1 MTKKIKKEPDAID
14 KVVDYFLENID
25 NPQDLFKGNTIF
37 QEFTKKLTERMLNT
51 EIKDYLETDEN
62 HNKRNGNTQKTIIT
76 KNGSIA
82 IDVPR
87 DRNSTFEPVII
98 PKRQRRFDNFDQ
110 KVISLYARGMTIS
123 DIKAQLQEFYH
134 GAEISESLISQ
145 ITDDVIEEV
154 KMWQT
159 KPLEKIYPIVYFD
172 CIVVKVKQDKRIINK
187 AVYLALGINLD
198 GLKDILGMWIS
209 ENEGAKFWLNNLTE
223 MKNRGLQDILV
234 ACSDNLTGMSDAIEA
249 VFPKTQHQLCIVHQ
263 IRNSLKFV
271 PYKDRKLVANDLK
284 SIYTAI
290 NEEIAL
296 IALDHF
302 SEKWNKKYPQITKS
316 WKNNWNNLIIF
327 LEYPQEF
334 RRIIYTTNAIES
346 VNSQLRKVIK
356 NKKIFPNDA
365 SVFKIFY
372 LAFQNMV
379 KKWTM
384 PIQNWGSAISHL
396 MIKFEDRVNLS

>member
-1 MTKKIKKEPDAID
+1 
-14 KVVDYFLENID
+14 
-25 NPQDLFKGNTIF
+25 
-37 QEFTKKLTERMLNT
+37 MLNT

-62 HNKRNGNTQKTIIT
+62 HNKRNSNTQKTIIT

-223 MKNRGLQDILV
+223 MKNRGLQDILGTV
-234 ACSDNLTGMSDAIEA
+234 QLT
-249 VFPKTQHQLCIVHQ
+249 V
-263 IRNSLKFV
+263 SLS
-271 PYKDRKLVANDLK
+271 N
-284 SIYTAI
+284 
-290 NEEIAL
+290 
-296 IALDHF
+296 
-302 SEKWNKKYPQITKS
+302 
-316 WKNNWNNLIIF
+316 
-327 LEYPQEF
+327 
-334 RRIIYTTNAIES
+334 
-346 VNSQLRKVIK
+346 
-356 NKKIFPNDA
+356 
-365 SVFKIFY
+365 
-372 LAFQNMV
+372 
-379 KKWTM
+379 
-384 PIQNWGSAISHL
+384 
-396 MIKFEDRVNLS
+396 

>member
-1 MTKKIKKEPDAID
+1 MRIIIKEMATHKKP
-14 KVVDYFLENID
+14 L
-25 NPQDLFKGNTIF
+25 L
-37 QEFTKKLTERMLNT
+37 L
-51 EIKDYLETDEN
+51 
-62 HNKRNGNTQKTIIT
+62 
-76 KNGSIA
+76 KNGSIV

-98 PKRQRRFDNFDQ
+98 PKRQRKFDNFDQ

-123 DIKAQLQEFYH
+123 DIKAQLQGFYH
-134 GAEISESLISQ
+134 GAEVSESLIIQ
-145 ITDDVIEEV
+145 ITNDIIEEV
-154 KMWQT
+154 KMWQI
-159 KPLEKIYPIVYFD
+159 KHLEKIYQIVYFD

-187 AVYLALGINLD
+187 AVYLALGININS
-198 GLKDILGMWIS
+198 LKDILGMWIS

-249 VFPKTQHQLCIVHQ
+249 VFSKTQHQLCIVHQ

-296 IALDHF
+296 VALDNF
-302 SEKWNKKYPQITKS
+302 AEKWDKKYPQIAKS
-316 WKNNWNNLIIF
+316 WKNNWDNLIIF

-334 RRIIYTTNAIES
+334 RIIIYTTNAIES
-346 VNSQLRKVIK
+346 VNSQSRKVIK
-356 NKKIFPNDA
+356 NKKIFPNDL

-372 LAFQNMV
+372 LAFQNMT

-384 PIQNWGSAISHL
+384 SIQNWGSAISHL
-396 MIKFEDRVNLS
+396 MIKFEDRAEWI

>member
-1 MTKKIKKEPDAID
+1 
-14 KVVDYFLENID
+14 
-25 NPQDLFKGNTIF
+25 
-37 QEFTKKLTERMLNT
+37 
-51 EIKDYLETDEN
+51 
-62 HNKRNGNTQKTIIT
+62 
-76 KNGSIA
+76 
-82 IDVPR
+82 
-87 DRNSTFEPVII
+87 
-98 PKRQRRFDNFDQ
+98 
-110 KVISLYARGMTIS
+110 MTIS

-296 IALDHF
+296 VALDHF

>member
-172 CIVVKVKQDKRIINK
+172 CIVVKVKQDKRII
-187 AVYLALGINLD
+187 I
-198 GLKDILGMWIS
+198 
-209 ENEGAKFWLNNLTE
+209 
-223 MKNRGLQDILV
+223 
-234 ACSDNLTGMSDAIEA
+234 
-249 VFPKTQHQLCIVHQ
+249 
-263 IRNSLKFV
+263 
-271 PYKDRKLVANDLK
+271 
-284 SIYTAI
+284 
-290 NEEIAL
+290 
-296 IALDHF
+296 
-302 SEKWNKKYPQITKS
+302 
-316 WKNNWNNLIIF
+316 
-327 LEYPQEF
+327 
-334 RRIIYTTNAIES
+334 
-346 VNSQLRKVIK
+346 
-356 NKKIFPNDA
+356 
-365 SVFKIFY
+365 
-372 LAFQNMV
+372 
-379 KKWTM
+379 
-384 PIQNWGSAISHL
+384 
-396 MIKFEDRVNLS
+396 